1 MNIAWSIA
9 TTILDHIPLWLSIT
23 ICGAIAIVALYFAS
37 PILIP
42 LWRMLPKPVQVFLG
56 GLLAVTVA
64 VLAGRYKGAKDER
77 DKAAMRDAQALRN
90 RTEVDHEV
98 GNLSPKDTANKLDR
112 WRRD

>member
-1 MNIAWSIA
+1 MWIFSFL
-9 TTILDHIPLWLSIT
+9 LDHIPLWLSLT

-42 LWRMLPKPVQVFLG
+42 LWRALPTPVRRALEII
-56 GLLAVTVA
+56 LALIIA

-77 DKAAMRDAQALRN
+77 DAAAKRDAQALQN

-98 GNLSPKDTANKLDR
+98 SNLSAKDTKDQLSR
-112 WRRD
+112 WNRD